1 KCMKINPEIRHQD
14 LALHVSDQLDFI
26 SVSDVRA
33 SIIIMNLIMYDGPL
47 LLGLSYILRLDFL
60 WIILPFILII
70 HLWGIRL
77 VIKNPYSTQLEMIL
91 YIGVWGL
98 LGAISLFITV
108 LGVIYYTFHITIKFI
123 LFVIVILII

>member
-1 KCMKINPEIRHQD
+1 
-14 LALHVSDQLDFI
+14 ALHVSDQLDFI

-77 VIKNPYSTQLEMIL
+77 VIKNPYSIQLEMIL
-91 YIGVWGL
+91 YIVVWGL
-98 LGAISLFITV
+98 LGAISLFISL
-108 LGVIYYTFHITIKFI
+108 LGVMYYSFHITSSFFYIIII
-123 LFVIVILII
+123 LFIIILSYIFLQ

>member
-1 KCMKINPEIRHQD
+1 MKINPEIRHQD

-33 SIIIMNLIMYDGPL
+33 SIIILNLIMYDGPL
-47 LLGLSYILRLDFL
+47 LLVLSYILILDFL
-60 WIILPFILII
+60 WCIVQFIVILRF
-70 HLWGIRL
+70 WGMRV

-98 LGAISLFITV
+98 LRAISLFITL
-108 LGVIYYTFHITIKFI
+108 LGVMYYTFHITSAFFSVIMI
-123 LFVIVILII
+123 LVTII

>member
-1 KCMKINPEIRHQD
+1 MLFCCLLVNHKLSTKPIAKSNSNLVQILISHYFVLRGRKCMKINPEIRHQD

-77 VIKNPYSTQLEMIL
+77 VIKNPYSTQLEM
-91 YIGVWGL
+91 
-98 LGAISLFITV
+98 
-108 LGVIYYTFHITIKFI
+108 
-123 LFVIVILII
+123 